1 MPPGRRGANVANVF
15 LPISK
20 VLPKPRPPAPAPP
33 TPPLLCAL
41 LISRGVPVMAS
52 KVIPWYKRN
61 RGSQVKSDLAY
72 QYSTKRVVSE
82 QTTQSSKSSSKSTRQ
97 VQAAATEAMAEP
109 EYTIPVFRQRT
120 SEETGETE
128 EYQRVSTKLEKG
140 LAVIQEELQ
149 RMRISTKA
157 QVDSLAIEKEVK
169 EKMYRK
175 VDLLEEIPRM
185 PDFIVALRP
194 HTVWEKMPVK
204 LFCTVLGTPM
214 PIVKWYKGGVPVDP
228 LSAPGKYKIES
239 KYGVHSLIIS
249 RCVVSDTADYSAV
262 ATNTHGTAAS
272 AATVTVR
279 RASGGGWSS
288 QIGIVPRLSG
298 SHFSKLEVSLV
309 HCFPVTFG
317 VEGESASL
325 LCSLVAVPD
334 LPNLPPTI
342 EWYRDDKLLQPGPLV
357 DMSVGGSVARLVLPH
372 LAKDDEGL
380 YTIRVFTK
388 DGTSEHCAYLFVS
401 DATPPVAGAP
411 GAPMSVK
418 AYDINSEYIL
428 VAWKPP
434 NTVDE
439 AAITGYF
446 VDRCEG
452 GSDSWVQCNDAPVKV
467 CKYPVH
473 SLKPGHSY
481 RFRVRA
487 VNSAGVSRASRPS
500 HVVTALDA
508 AESAKLEVIKRQ
520 GKYHVVTRNHELE
533 GQATIPDPPSDVHAS
548 EIYKTHVV
556 LSWTPPS
563 QRGPAPLYYAVEQC
577 LAAGGS
583 WRRVNT
589 GVELRSPRSAVFDF
603 PDERA
608 YLFRVFA
615 FNAYDVGPASEP
627 SEPVRKAHRDGC
639 ELPVGVA
646 SAPGQPV
653 ATRNTK
659 SSVFVQWEAP
669 RHGQQ
674 DLMGYYIDGRMVGS
688 KDWFACNHK
697 PFKLNR
703 FVVHGLTPGETYV
716 FRVQAVNVFGLSEES
731 QESGPIAVEP
741 ALGGGFECA
750 TPSSPYGISL
760 LNCDGSSMTVSWS
773 SPKRCGGSKVIAY
786 YVDRRDVDSLVWKEV
801 NVNGIMDRV
810 CTVDNLTEGTF
821 YEFKVQAANLA
832 GVGLPSAPSL
842 AMKCDAW
849 TMEQPGPAYDLT
861 FSEVRSHSLV
871 LVWKAPVY
879 TGASAVSGYFV
890 DMAKKGSCEFVAL
903 NESAISQRY
912 MQVSGL
918 EEGEWYVFRVRTVNA
933 HGIGRASLVT
943 EAVCARPP
951 PGTKEIL
958 TGVDEETGDIFLSL
972 EASDISQTSA
982 FVWSKN
988 YKPIGDCPR
997 VTVTTKGRTSR
1008 LSFMNPDKDDLG
1020 RYSVLVTDTDGV
1032 SASHTLTED
1041 ALNSML
1047 ELSHAIRN
1055 PIVPL
1060 KHGLNYEVLEK
1071 GHVRFWVQAI
1081 KLSPAVT
1088 YRFVV
1093 NDKELTSGEGHKISH
1108 DVSTGVI
1115 QMIVD
1120 NFTRDS
1126 EGTYTVQIHDGKAK
1140 AQSSLVLVG
1149 DVFLAVLKEAEFQ
1162 RREYVRKQGAHF
1174 SEYLT
1179 FTVNEDCTVMLT
1191 CKVANVKKETTFHW
1205 YKEDEEMVPETPP
1218 NVMSGACALPIPLFS
1233 RKDQAVYKA
1242 VIGDER
1248 GKDTSTYDISGQ
1260 VFDDIINAIA
1270 RIAGDSASELVLQ
1283 CTPEGIRLQCYM
1295 NYYTE
1300 EMKTVWKH
1308 KESKIVSSEKMRI
1321 GGTAEMAWMQICDPS
1336 DKEKGLYTIEISDG
1350 VKTHARTFDLSGQAY
1365 TDAYEEYLRLKAAAF
1380 AEKNRGRV
1388 LGGLPDVVT
1397 IMEDKSL
1404 SLTCTVWG
1412 EPTPEVTWFKNEQ
1425 EVASNE
1431 HTRITFDGGKF
1442 SSLVINQVT
1451 PEDSGKYSINVR
1463 NKYGGEFVEITV
1475 SVYRHGE
1482 QIPEFKLGQTKM
1494 ATPAVIP
1501 PSKTPTPAPS
1511 KTQTPALSMKSP
1523 TPASTP
1529 KSPTPA
1535 PKSIT
1540 PAPKSPTPAPKS
1552 PTPGLKSP
1560 TPAPK
1565 SPTPTPKS
1573 PGFKSPTPFGKSP
1586 TPTPKSPTPT
1596 PTPKSPTP
1604 SVKSPT
1610 PPRFMKSPT
1619 PPRK

>member
-1 MPPGRRGANVANVF
+1 
-15 LPISK
+15 
-20 VLPKPRPPAPAPP
+20 
-33 TPPLLCAL
+33 
-41 LISRGVPVMAS
+41 
-52 KVIPWYKRN
+52 
-61 RGSQVKSDLAY
+61 
-72 QYSTKRVVSE
+72 
-82 QTTQSSKSSSKSTRQ
+82 
-97 VQAAATEAMAEP
+97 MAES
-109 EYTIPVFRQRT
+109 EYYTIPVFRQRT
-120 SEETGETE
+120 REETEGTE

-140 LAVIQEELQ
+140 LAAIQEELQ

-157 QVDSLAIEKEVK
+157 QVDSLAIEREVK

-204 LFCTVLGTPM
+204 LFCTVLGTPR

-262 ATNTHGTAAS
+262 ATNSHGTATS

-279 RASGGGWSS
+279 RGTGGGWSS

-298 SHFSKLEVSLV
+298 SYFSKLEVSLV

-325 LCSLVAVPD
+325 QCSLVVVPD
-334 LPNLPPTI
+334 LPNLLPII
-342 EWYRDDKLLQPGPLV
+342 EWYRDEKLLQPGPLV
-357 DMSVGGSVARLVLPH
+357 GMSVGGGVANLVLPH

-418 AYDINSEYIL
+418 AYDISSEYIL

-434 NTVDE
+434 NTVNE
-439 AAITGYF
+439 APITGYF
-446 VDRCEG
+446 VDRCEV

-467 CKYPVH
+467 CKYPVQN
-473 SLKPGHSY
+473 LKPGHSY
-481 RFRVRA
+481 QFRVRA

-500 HVVTALDA
+500 HGVTALDA
-508 AESAKLEVIKRQ
+508 AESTKLE
-520 GKYHVVTRNHELE
+520 GSHE
-533 GQATIPDPPSDVHAS
+533 
-548 EIYKTHVV
+548 
-556 LSWTPPS
+556 
-563 QRGPAPLYYAVEQC
+563 
-577 LAAGGS
+577 
-583 WRRVNT
+583 
-589 GVELRSPRSAVFDF
+589 
-603 PDERA
+603 
-608 YLFRVFA
+608 
-615 FNAYDVGPASEP
+615 
-627 SEPVRKAHRDGC
+627 
-639 ELPVGVA
+639 GVA

-669 RHGQQ
+669 RHGQEG
-674 DLMGYYIDGRMVGS
+674 LMGYYIDARVVGS

-741 ALGGGFECA
+741 ALA
-750 TPSSPYGISL
+750 TPSAPYGISL

-773 SPKRCGGSKVIAY
+773 SPKRCGGSKIIAY
-786 YVDRRDVDSLVWKEV
+786 YVDRRDVDSLAWKEV
-801 NVNGIMDRV
+801 NVNGIMDQV

-821 YEFKVQAANLA
+821 YEFKVQAANMA

-842 AMKCDAW
+842 PMKCEAW

-903 NESAISQRY
+903 NESAITQRY
-912 MQVSGL
+912 MQVTGL
-918 EEGEWYVFRVRTVNA
+918 EEGEWYVFRVRTVNG
-933 HGIGRASLVT
+933 HGIGRPSLVT
-943 EAVCARPP
+943 EAICARPP
-951 PGTKEIL
+951 PGTKEII

-972 EASDISQTSA
+972 EASDISQGSA

-988 YKPIGDCPR
+988 YKPIGECPR
-997 VTVTTKGRTSR
+997 VTVSTKGRTSR

-1041 ALNSML
+1041 ELNSML

-1071 GHVRFWVQAI
+1071 GHVRFWAQAV

-1093 NDKELTSGEGHKISH
+1093 NDKEVTSGEGHKISH

-1115 QMIVD
+1115 QMIVE

-1126 EGTYTVQIHDGKAK
+1126 EGTYTLQIHDGKAK
-1140 AQSSLVLVG
+1140 TQSSLVLVG
-1149 DVFLAVLKEAEFQ
+1149 DVFLVGLKEAEFQ

-1205 YKEDEEMVPETPP
+1205 YKEDEEIIPETPP

-1233 RKDQAVYKA
+1233 RKDQGVYKA
-1242 VIGDER
+1242 VIGDDR
-1248 GKDTSTYDISGQ
+1248 GKDTSIYEISGKI
-1260 VFDDIINAIA
+1260 FDDIINAIA
-1270 RIAGDSASELVLQ
+1270 RLAGESASELVLQ

-1295 NYYTE
+1295 TYYTE

-1308 KESKIVSSEKMRI
+1308 KESKIASSEKMRI
-1321 GGTAEMAWMQICDPS
+1321 GGTSEMAWMQICDPS

-1412 EPTPEVTWFKNEQ
+1412 DPTPEVTWFKNEQ

-1482 QIPEFKLGQTKM
+1482 QIPDSKMGQTKM

-1511 KTQTPALSMKSP
+1511 KTQTPTLSMKSS
-1523 TPASTP
+1523 TPASTPKSQTPAP

-1535 PKSIT
+1535 PKSTTPAPKSTT

-1552 PTPGLKSP
+1552 PTPGLKSPTPGLKSPTPAPKSP

-1586 TPTPKSPTPT
+1586 TPV
-1596 PTPKSPTP
+1596 PKSPTP

-1610 PPRFMKSPT
+1610 PSRFMKSPT